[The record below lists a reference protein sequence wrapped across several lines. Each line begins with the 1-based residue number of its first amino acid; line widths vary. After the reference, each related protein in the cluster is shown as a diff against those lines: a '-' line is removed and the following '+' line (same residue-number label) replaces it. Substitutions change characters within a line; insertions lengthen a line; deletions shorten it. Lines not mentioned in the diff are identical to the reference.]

1 MAVTREQV
9 LAAYA
14 ANPLAE
20 ARPSE
25 QAIQYW
31 QNAGLGSFNQT
42 VDAVRAANPVLAAQ
56 IDTQRAATPTVTNAQ
71 VASYLANNP
80 GLSDAEIAQTMA
92 QFNVTP
98 AQMAAVTGIPESQV
112 VSRVAAVTPAP
123 AAPTPAAPPPAPT
136 QSVTERLTNQ
146 ILSQG
151 TTNQWSGE
159 GFGSTTAN
167 AKAMAKVLEKNGITD
182 INQFGQ
188 QAVKEARTFI
198 PETQIVGWLGQ
209 SRTPTNP
216 NNTIQPDFDGE
227 GNIVGYYEAA
237 PTGRVYENVPILDGE
252 GNAAGTERNFL
263 APQQVQALGLTGNTP
278 QTVMVPTD
286 KTEFVNKAT
295 GKPIDAEYAF
305 ADGNIWSG
313 TFAGKDSTAFGV
325 QFDQQGNPLFY
336 TTQGRGS
343 SDRATFGTLASLAL
357 MTVPGLQG
365 LGASI
370 GSTIAPGLAAGTQA
384 LIGNA
389 IVQGALTEAQGGKFL
404 EGAALSGASSL
415 LPGVNS
421 TISNALG
428 GGTAA
433 NIAAGALTS
442 GVLSE
447 LAGTGFKQGALTGA
461 IGAGINDAR
470 LTAADEYLNS
480 LPGGQGLY
488 TDELPDMS
496 DFDLPSTVID
506 TSFTPDYSLSTGAP
520 VIPGMGGQGIQV
532 PTINEVVDVVNQPVD
547 YSLPI
552 PGSGLGLQMPTVPN
566 LNSMGGGQGI
576 TVPVSGGTLTEAG
589 VIPPDYSFDLGDPN
603 SFINQP
609 APSGS
614 ITLPVS
620 IPTSPTN
627 IDTKLGLLDVAKV
640 VLPIVGGSLLNNAVN
655 QPSGGSPTQTG
666 FPILPVPGEFG
677 TPTYGQGYRPSAP
690 IDFGSRA
697 MLQGTQF
704 ANPPQSASPS
714 FYNLSD
720 VINALNF
727 QSVPFTQQQTQ
738 MPQFQAPV
746 NTGMDN
752 IIGEINGLPMSL
764 NSIIAGIQ
772 SQYGQKT

>member
-1 MAVTREQV
+1 MAT
-9 LAAYA
+9 
-14 ANPLAE
+14 
-20 ARPSE
+20 
-25 QAIQYW
+25 
-31 QNAGLGSFNQT
+31 T
-42 VDAVRAANPVLAAQ
+42 
-56 IDTQRAATPTVTNAQ
+56 
-71 VASYLANNP
+71 
-80 GLSDAEIAQTMA
+80 
-92 QFNVTP
+92 
-98 AQMAAVTGIPESQV
+98 
-112 VSRVAAVTPAP
+112 
-123 AAPTPAAPPPAPT
+123 
-136 QSVTERLTNQ
+136 SVTEKLTNQ

-167 AKAMAKVLEKNGITD
+167 AKAMASVLAKNGITD

-188 QAVKEARTFI
+188 QAVKEAKTFI
-198 PETQIVGWLGQ
+198 PETKIVGWLGQ
-209 SRTPTNP
+209 STTPTNP
-216 NNTIQPDFDGE
+216 NNTIQADIDGE

-237 PTGRVYENVPILDGE
+237 PTGRVYENVPLFDGE
-252 GNAAGTERNFL
+252 GGIAGISKNFV
-263 APQQVQALGLTGNTP
+263 APQQVQALGITGTAP

-295 GKPIDAEYAF
+295 GKPIEAEYAF
-305 ADGNIWSG
+305 ADGSNVWSG

-325 QFDQQGNPLFY
+325 QFNQQGNPLFY
-336 TTQGRGS
+336 TTQGQGS
-343 SDRATFGTLASLAL
+343 ADKATFGTLAGLAL
-357 MTVPGLQG
+357 MAVPGLQG

-370 GSTIAPGLAAGTQA
+370 GSVIAPGVAAGTQA

-389 IVQGALTEAQGGKFL
+389 IVQGALSEAQGGKFL
-404 EGAALSGASSL
+404 EGAALSAAGSL

-421 TISNALG
+421 TISDALG

-442 GVLSE
+442 GALSE
-447 LAGTGFKQGALTGA
+447 LAGTGFKQGALTGG
-461 IGAGINDAR
+461 IGAGINNAR
-470 LTAADEYLNS
+470 LNAADDYLNS
-480 LPGGQGLY
+480 LPGGQGVY
-488 TDELPDMS
+488 TDDLPDMS
-496 DFDLPSTVID
+496 DFDLPPTVID

-520 VIPGMGGQGIQV
+520 VVPGMGAQGIQV
-532 PTINEVVDVVNQPVD
+532 PRINEVVDVVNQPVD

-552 PGSGLGLQMPTVPN
+552 PGSGLGMQMPTVPN

-589 VIPPDYSFDLGDPN
+589 VIPPNYSFDLGDPN

-614 ITLPVS
+614 INLPVS
-620 IPTSPTN
+620 VPTTTPTN
-627 IDTKLGLLDVAKV
+627 IDTKLGLLDVAKI

-655 QPSGGSPTQTG
+655 QPSANTQTQQG
-666 FPILPVPGEFG
+666 FPILPIPGEFG
-677 TPTYGQGYRPSAP
+677 TPTYNQGYRPSAP

-704 ANPPQSASPS
+704 ANPPQSATPS

-738 MPQFQAPV
+738 MSQFQAPV

-772 SQYGQKT
+772 SQYGQET